1 MLFSPP
7 AHESGPGDP
16 ALLGWIKDQL
26 DALIHLEPLVIV
38 VMLGLL
44 IFAIPAVILAVYARE
59 RSRRTTR

>member
-38 VMLGLL
+38 VMLGIL
-44 IFAIPAVILAVYARE
+44 IFAIPVVIMAVYARE
-59 RSRRTTR
+59 RSRRTSR